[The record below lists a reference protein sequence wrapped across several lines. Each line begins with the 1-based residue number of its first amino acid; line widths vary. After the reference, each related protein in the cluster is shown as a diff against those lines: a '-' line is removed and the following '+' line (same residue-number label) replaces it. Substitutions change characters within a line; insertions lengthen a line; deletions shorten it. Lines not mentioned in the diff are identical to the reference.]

1 MTFSPLS
8 MVLLGL
14 LLAAWTLAAA
24 WSIGAARHRERKAEA
39 GQRQARRL
47 ARMVDESPAL
57 PLLVRVDGRIE
68 APQRLANWLG
78 LDSVPQFLTELDGG
92 RIDGG
97 GGGLTRD
104 QVEQLG
110 DEVRRCQRTATP
122 FRMVVTPRGSTRSLA
137 LRGHLADPQV
147 SPGGA
152 ALVWVFDFSDSE
164 SELVQLRD
172 DAARARSDFG
182 ALVGIIEAAPM
193 PMWFRGPEG
202 DLQLVNQAYVAA
214 VGGEDARQVVTDGTE
229 LIESVDGLTARQV
242 ALHAAGKQ
250 LPIERMVS
258 ATIDGTRRAL
268 RVSDLPLGQE
278 GVAGYAVDVEEMEEL
293 ARARSDFGA
302 LVGIIEA
309 APMPMWFRGPE
320 GDLQLVNQAYVAAV
334 GGEDARQVVTDGT
347 ELIESVD
354 GLTARQVALQ
364 AAGKQ
369 LPIERM
375 VSATIDGTRRA
386 LRVSDL
392 PLGQEGVAG
401 YAVDVEEMEELAR
414 ALKAFGDAQ
423 RATLGQLS
431 AGVAQFDARRQLTF
445 ANAPFQRLFAL
456 SPAMMFDPP
465 QFERLLDHAR
475 DAGRVPEA
483 RDFPAWRRER
493 AVWFTADSA
502 QEEAWMLADG
512 THLRLVAQPL
522 PDGGL
527 TLIAEDRTEQLQ
539 LSAARDTLLRTRT
552 ATFDS
557 LFESVAVFAPD
568 GRLQLWNRRFAAD
581 WGLDDAFLDQHPRIE
596 SLLEQIA
603 KRLARPQRVKAV
615 GDAVRGATLERK
627 QTGGRAV
634 LSDGR
639 TLEFAGVP
647 LPDGNGLLTVLDIS
661 DSEKAAEALK
671 QRAAALEEADAMKTR
686 FLANMSY
693 EFRTPL
699 TSIGGFAELLQAG
712 LGGEL
717 SDSGV
722 EYVSA
727 ILQSV
732 ERLGEQIESVL
743 DLSQSEAG
751 MLPLAREEFEL
762 LPLVKGLVDDRRT
775 RLAEAGLT
783 LDLRGDKS
791 AGRLSGDRRRMARAI
806 GHLIDNAIAAT
817 PNGGRVLVE
826 VGGHKGKARVV
837 ISDNGAGMDAATL
850 ARAIEGI
857 KVSADGKGVERRQG
871 LGLPLA
877 RQLIEAHGGT
887 LELHSEVGQG
897 TAAIIELP

>member
-1 MTFSPLS
+1 MTFTPL
-8 MVLLGL
+8 MLALLGL
-14 LLAAWTLAAA
+14 LLAGWTLAALWA
-24 WSIGAARHRERKAEA
+24 LAAARTRERKAEA

-57 PLLVRVDGRIE
+57 PLLVRVDGKIE
-68 APQRLANWLG
+68 APQRLAGWLG
-78 LDSVPQFLTELDGG
+78 LDAVPQFLTELDGG

-97 GGGLTRD
+97 GGGLTREN
-104 QVEQLG
+104 VEQLG
-110 DEVRRCQRTATP
+110 EEVRRCQRTATP

-137 LRGHLADPQV
+137 LRGHLADPQI

-172 DAARARSDFG
+172 EAAQARGDFA
-182 ALVGIIEAAPM
+182 ALVGLIEAAPM

-202 DLQLVNQAYVAA
+202 ELRLVNTAYVTAI
-214 VGGEDARQVVTDGTE
+214 GGENARQVVADGIE
-229 LIESVDGLTARQV
+229 LIENVDGLSARQIAV
-242 ALHAAGKQ
+242 QAAGRQ

-258 ATIDGTRRAL
+258 ATIDGARRAL

-278 GVAGYAVDVEEMEEL
+278 GIAGYAVDVEEMEEL
-293 ARARSDFGA
+293 ARS
-302 LVGIIEA
+302 
-309 APMPMWFRGPE
+309 
-320 GDLQLVNQAYVAAV
+320 
-334 GGEDARQVVTDGT
+334 
-347 ELIESVD
+347 
-354 GLTARQVALQ
+354 
-364 AAGKQ
+364 
-369 LPIERM
+369 
-375 VSATIDGTRRA
+375 
-386 LRVSDL
+386 
-392 PLGQEGVAG
+392 
-401 YAVDVEEMEELAR
+401 
-414 ALKAFGDAQ
+414 LKAFGEAE
-423 RATLGQLS
+423 RTTLSQLS
-431 AGVAQFDARRQLTF
+431 AGVAQFDRKRQLTF
-445 ANAPFQRLFAL
+445 ANAPFQRLFKL
-456 SPAMMFDPP
+456 GPAMMLDPP
-465 QFERLLDHAR
+465 PFERLLDHAR
-475 DAGRVPEA
+475 EAGRVPEA

-493 AVWFTADSA
+493 ADWFTAGSA
-502 QEEAWMLADG
+502 QEESWMLADG

-603 KRLARPQRVKAV
+603 RRLAKPLRVKVV

-627 QTGGRAV
+627 QTGGRVV
-634 LSDGR
+634 LADGR

-686 FLANMSY
+686 FLASMSY

-712 LGGEL
+712 LGGDL
-717 SDSGV
+717 SQPGR

-762 LPLVKGLVDDRRT
+762 LPLVKGLADDRAA

-791 AGRLSGDRRRMARAI
+791 AGRMTGDRRRLGRAL
-806 GHLIDNAIAAT
+806 GHLIDNAISAT
-817 PNGGRVLVE
+817 PPGGRVLVE

-837 ISDNGAGMDAATL
+837 ISDNGAGMDPATL
-850 ARAIEGI
+850 ARALEGI
-857 KVSADGKGVERRQG
+857 KMSADGKGVERRQG

-877 RQLIEAHGGT
+877 RQLIEAHGGA
-887 LELHSEVGQG
+887 LELHSEPGQG
-897 TAAIIELP
+897 TAAIVELP